1 MNVATAW
8 LEGSVEVPFP
18 IVAAVVGIVILATLV
33 YLARRA
39 G

>member
-1 MNVATAW
+1 MSVATTW

-18 IVAAVVGIVILATLV
+18 IVAAVVGVVILATLV
-33 YLARRA
+33 YFARRA